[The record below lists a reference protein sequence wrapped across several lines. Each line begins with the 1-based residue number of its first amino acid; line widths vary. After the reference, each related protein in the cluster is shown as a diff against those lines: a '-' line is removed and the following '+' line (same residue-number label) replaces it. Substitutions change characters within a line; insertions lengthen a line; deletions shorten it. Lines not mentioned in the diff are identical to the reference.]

1 MARVRKTIFYLFYR
15 EAFMTILAVDIKK
28 LKRKAKREGL
38 TLVIRLNGTSDI
50 QWEYEPYTDLY
61 GKSYTNIFEAFPEN
75 TFYDYSKIP
84 TRKVPENYHLTFSYS
99 DRPEYAKVVAKAKA
113 KNPTRNIAVVFN
125 GEPPTSFLGK
135 TVISGDNNDLRFTDP
150 ENVVVGLTA
159 KGKAKHD
166 TSGFVVNL

>member
-1 MARVRKTIFYLFYR
+1 MIVMAK
-15 EAFMTILAVDIKK
+15 DIRR
-28 LKRKAKREGL
+28 LQRKAIREFK
-38 TLVIRLNGTSDI
+38 TLVVRPNGTSDV
-50 QWEYEPYTDLY
+50 QYEHESFIDSDGT
-61 GKSYTNIFEAFPEN
+61 SYTNIFEAFP
-75 TFYDYSKIP
+75 TIQYYDYTKIP

-135 TVISGDNNDLRFTDP
+135 TVISGDNNDLRFSDP